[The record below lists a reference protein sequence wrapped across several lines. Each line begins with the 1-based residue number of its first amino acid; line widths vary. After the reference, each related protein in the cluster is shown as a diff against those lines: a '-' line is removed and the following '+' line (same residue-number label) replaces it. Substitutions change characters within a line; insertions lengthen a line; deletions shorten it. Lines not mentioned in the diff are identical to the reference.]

1 MRSGTLKREPLVF
14 QGKDFGSRGGYGG
27 VFDMNQDPLSGKQ
40 NDCREP
46 QCDEYRKGMRHL
58 FPGLS
63 GHDERRSYYR
73 DLTPQSNFISL
84 F

>member
-1 MRSGTLKREPLVF
+1 MRSGTLKRESLVF

-46 QCDEYRKGMRHL
+46 QRDYDRKYMRH
-58 FPGLS
+58 
-63 GHDERRSYYR
+63 
-73 DLTPQSNFISL
+73 
-84 F
+84 